1 MPGTRASPAPSPC
14 FDEPPGAWLPRLH
27 SLLDLG
33 GGVGGGWLFAQI
45 GRAVPASVLER
56 KGIAEMFA
64 SSSSLGTQAFQ
75 EERGEKVALGSDP
88 GSNSSP
94 ATY

>member
-33 GGVGGGWLFAQI
+33 GGGLAGDG
-45 GRAVPASVLER
+45 
-56 KGIAEMFA
+56 
-64 SSSSLGTQAFQ
+64 SLP
-75 EERGEKVALGSDP
+75 R
-88 GSNSSP
+88 
-94 ATY
+94 

>member
-1 MPGTRASPAPSPC
+1 MSGTRASPAPSPC

-27 SLLDLG
+27 SLPYLLRG
-33 GGVGGGWLFAQI
+33 GGGAGRGGWLFARI

-56 KGIAEMFA
+56 KGIPEMFA

-75 EERGEKVALGSDP
+75 
-88 GSNSSP
+88 
-94 ATY
+94 